1 MGIWKGPGTP
11 GATDALRYD
20 PEDPDRPSSQ
30 QPVVDYLDPVSG
42 QTNMNG
48 DFGGETSS
56 PATNGGSMNS
66 LSDILSGLGG
76 LATGVGNAAGG
87 FSGRAPSPV
96 AGNANAMGTAKAA
109 AWLPFALIGGA
120 VLLVIVLVV
129 SLAKR

>member
-1 MGIWKGPGTP
+1 
-11 GATDALRYD
+11 
-20 PEDPDRPSSQ
+20 
-30 QPVVDYLDPVSG
+30 
-42 QTNMNG
+42 MNG

-56 PATNGGSMNS
+56 PANGGMNS
-66 LSDILSGLGG
+66 LSDIFSGLGG

-129 SLAKR
+129 SMAKK

>member
-1 MGIWKGPGTP
+1 
-11 GATDALRYD
+11 
-20 PEDPDRPSSQ
+20 
-30 QPVVDYLDPVSG
+30 
-42 QTNMNG
+42 MNG

-66 LSDILSGLGG
+66 LSDIFSGLGG